1 MLLQQHYCDFY
12 HYPNMQEIQYSVPR
26 LVAQRQRQGFFFSV
40 TWLRVSACTPV
51 TSVVSYLPTG
61 LVGCSVSPG
70 ISCGAYKLARTP
82 RIKKKIKIQYSSEVS
97 SHNNWSLSEGDNLH
111 WKKVILY
118 AVVSWIR
125 LAVAYITPNTIHD

>member
-26 LVAQRQRQGFFFSV
+26 FVAQRQRQGFFFSV

-61 LVGCSVSPG
+61 LVRCSVSPG
-70 ISCGAYKLARTP
+70 ISCGARKLARTSQ
-82 RIKKKIKIQYSSEVS
+82 IKKKKKSSTPMK
-97 SHNNWSLSEGDNLH
+97 SHLTTIDRYQKVTICIGRRLSYMLLFHGLD
-111 WKKVILY
+111 
-118 AVVSWIR
+118 
-125 LAVAYITPNTIHD
+125 

>member
-26 LVAQRQRQGFFFSV
+26 FVAQRQRQGFFFSV

-61 LVGCSVSPG
+61 LVRCSVSPG
-70 ISCGAYKLARTP
+70 ISYGARKLARTS
-82 RIKKKIKIQYSSEVS
+82 RIKKKKKSSTPMK
-97 SHNNWSLSEGDNLH
+97 SHLTTIDRYQKVTICIGRRLSYMLLFHGLD
-111 WKKVILY
+111 
-118 AVVSWIR
+118 
-125 LAVAYITPNTIHD
+125 